1 MKTKKDFFPLKESL
15 VILLIF
21 VVIAGLLLV
30 QKNGRPYNVD
40 QGKTTYLK
48 GNVPSSNKVFKSL
61 KKETLLLV
69 DGKNESSREIQVEFE
84 QILKDMKMGYQL
96 IDVSTDKI
104 PSFSTYQK
112 VVVLLPHLEKVS
124 SRVDDLMDWTHK
136 GGQVL
141 FGMTMSQD
149 KYLAPIEQKLGIV
162 TSGYTNT
169 QVNSIFIDNEFMIGG
184 NRDYVIDEAFDSAR
198 AITLS
203 KDSKIH
209 AWTGDEKKTPLIWER
224 EYGKGKFVID
234 NFGLYNKAVR
244 GLYAA
249 SYSLLTDVTAYP
261 VINGSTYYL
270 DDFPAPVPSGNAD
283 YITRDY
289 NMTVSDFYT
298 NIWWPDMLKLAE
310 KYQIKYTGVVIE
322 NYENAVNGSTVPQ
335 TDLERFRYFGDSLLA
350 NGGEIGYHGYNH
362 QPYNLKNTGES
373 DHGYLSWDSTKAMK
387 SSLKELIRFTDELF
401 PGTPKS
407 VYVPPSNILSREGRS
422 MIVKQFPR
430 IKSIASN
437 YFPGEQAYVQEFEI
451 ADDGMIEQPR
461 TTSGTILQGYE
472 TMAAFSEMNMHFVN
486 NHFIHPDDALD
497 KDRGA
502 AHSWA
507 YMFKHLERHV
517 SWLEKTA
524 PSMRH
529 LTGSQLAGAVQRYA
543 VLKVNQ
549 QKTAGELALDLDNF
563 YDKAYLMVRINKGKP
578 GKVSGGRL
586 KQLTGNLYLLE
597 ATSSKI
603 SIKLI
608 GDNK

>member
-1 MKTKKDFFPLKESL
+1 
-15 VILLIF
+15 
-21 VVIAGLLLV
+21 
-30 QKNGRPYNVD
+30 
-40 QGKTTYLK
+40 
-48 GNVPSSNKVFKSL
+48 
-61 KKETLLLV
+61 
-69 DGKNESSREIQVEFE
+69 
-84 QILKDMKMGYQL
+84 
-96 IDVSTDKI
+96 
-104 PSFSTYQK
+104 
-112 VVVLLPHLEKVS
+112 
-124 SRVDDLMDWTHK
+124 
-136 GGQVL
+136 
-141 FGMTMSQD
+141 
-149 KYLAPIEQKLGIV
+149 
-162 TSGYTNT
+162 
-169 QVNSIFIDNEFMIGG
+169 
-184 NRDYVIDEAFDSAR
+184 
-198 AITLS
+198 
-203 KDSKIH
+203 
-209 AWTGDEKKTPLIWER
+209 
-224 EYGKGKFVID
+224 
-234 NFGLYNKAVR
+234 
-244 GLYAA
+244 
-249 SYSLLTDVTAYP
+249 
-261 VINGSTYYL
+261 
-270 DDFPAPVPSGNAD
+270 
-283 YITRDY
+283 
-289 NMTVSDFYT
+289 
-298 NIWWPDMLKLAE
+298 
-310 KYQIKYTGVVIE
+310 
-322 NYENAVNGSTVPQ
+322 
-335 TDLERFRYFGDSLLA
+335 
-350 NGGEIGYHGYNH
+350 
-362 QPYNLKNTGES
+362 
-373 DHGYLSWDSTKAMK
+373 MK

-502 AHSWA
+502 AHGWA